1 MSKVRGH
8 ISLTTKLA
16 AALRDLLKIPY
27 EHAKAMSAEQI
38 LSLVQWQHI
47 VPHALDGSDEH
58 WNLEPLLIGAHRE
71 ITAKVDIPRIA
82 KTKRV
87 SKEHEDF
94 VRRMLTPREERPEKK
109 SKWGSRP
116 FPKRR
121 PKRGE
126 EGPEAEG

>member
-87 SKEHEDF
+87 EREHEDF
-94 VRRMLTPREERPEKK
+94 VRRMLTPRDERPERK
-109 SKWGSRP
+109 SRWGSRGW
-116 FPKRR
+116 PKR
-121 PKRGE
+121 KMSRGKK
-126 EGPEAEG
+126 GSKN